1 MRETNETLVVVSRI
15 KSYIKNRAKLSTSLD
30 SMDALTDIVR
40 KKCDEAIEKAKAS
53 GRKTVMKR
61 DFL

>member
-1 MRETNETLVVVSRI
+1 MSETLVVVSRV
-15 KSYIKNRAKLSTSLD
+15 KAYIKKKGDLSTSLD
-30 SMDALTDIVR
+30 SMNALTKIVE
-40 KKCDEAIEKAKAS
+40 KKCDEAIEKAKGN